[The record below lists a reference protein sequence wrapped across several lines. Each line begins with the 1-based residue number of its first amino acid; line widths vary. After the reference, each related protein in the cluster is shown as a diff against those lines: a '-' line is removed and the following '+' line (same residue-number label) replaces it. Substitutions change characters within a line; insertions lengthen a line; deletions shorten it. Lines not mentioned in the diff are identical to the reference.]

1 MVTKEQC
8 LLDRVL
14 QQSSW
19 GFKPRLANALVNAF
33 NQGKK
38 YASDMV
44 FVNDE
49 NGLDQGLQGYS
60 PSFIV
65 YSIIGEDS
73 EYNARDP
80 FFTIDSGIR
89 SLDEYDFQRMLR
101 PEDTPKILNQGVL
114 EELDDSDFYDAFETF
129 VRENYP
135 NYYQSL
141 DYDMLDG
148 YNSYDFMKADWNQLV
163 KQLQQ
168 GGGQQVN
175 EAVKLN
181 KHDLKQMTN
190 SIMKEILKKSKK

>member
-8 LLDRVL
+8 LLDKVL
-14 QQSSW
+14 QQASW
-19 GFKPRLANALVNAF
+19 GFKPRLSEGLVNAF

-49 NGLDQGLQGYS
+49 RGLDQGLQNYS

-89 SLDEYDFQRMLR
+89 SFDEYEFQRMLQ
-101 PEDTPKILNQGVL
+101 PEDTAKILTQNVL
-114 EELDDSDFYDAFETF
+114 EELDDSDFYEAFETF
-129 VRENYP
+129 VQKNYP
-135 NYYQSL
+135 NLYRSL
-141 DYDMLDG
+141 DYDVLDG
-148 YNSYDFMKADWNQLV
+148 YNSYDFMKADWNQLI

-168 GGGQQVN
+168 GTGQQMN

-181 KHDLKQMTN
+181 EHDLKRMTN
-190 SIMKEILKKSKK
+190 SIVKEILKKGKK